1 MRRVAARFAV
11 GIGGVIYG
19 FILAFA
25 CIYAVSLAPPHV
37 STGVASG
44 CHEIGECPMSF
55 RGGIVILLVV
65 FGPAVVFATMN
76 AIAWSRWPLRKWA
89 VRSGLTTLLIVAL
102 YGILAI

>member
-25 CIYAVSLAPPHV
+25 CIYAVSLVPPHA

-44 CHEIGECPMSF
+44 CHELGECPMSF
-55 RGGIVILLVV
+55 WGGTVILLVV

-76 AIAWSRWPLRKWA
+76 AVAWSRWPLRKWA
-89 VRSGLTTLLIVAL
+89 VRSGLITLLIVAL